1 MNNLKFTFH
10 RSLKNSGSTA
20 VTSCHG
26 MIAAVGIRSWAQQIA
41 FISRSSSPSSLRKQI
56 RNESTTN
63 NHKLKFA
70 PRGDQPPNRFMKAL
84 ATSPSF
90 TSASIIAMLLF
101 LTLATR
107 SNAQCDKPVVLTSS
121 KTEYLNAAG
130 VVQRTVD
137 EQSVIKISK
146 SEVTIAPNGHDV
158 MTGAITSTVCEWKE
172 PFKTGKT
179 SIEARFKDG
188 NGGEKAATISI
199 EGKAGKIIC
208 LMKEKER
215 PDRTIRVTV
224 DKFEEQKPD
233 PKP

>member
-146 SEVTIAPNGHDV
+146 SEVTIAPHGHDV
-158 MTGAITSTVCEWKE
+158 MTGAITSTVCEWKSRS
-172 PFKTGKT
+172 K
-179 SIEARFKDG
+179 R
-188 NGGEKAATISI
+188 
-199 EGKAGKIIC
+199 
-208 LMKEKER
+208 ER
-215 PDRTIRVTV
+215 PPLRLGSRTGTGAKRPPRFPSRA
-224 DKFEEQKPD
+224 KLERSSA
-233 PKP
+233 